1 MFEACDK
8 TKSRVNKRRVSDSK
22 THAPFHRVAS
32 PFPTM
37 RASRAGAKP
46 RIARAGARA
55 RPGASPED
63 PLNDMSSTD
72 DAQHANDAPFTTEPP
87 AEERALSPSDA
98 SGGPGEKLAEDAT
111 AETRTARPT
120 LRGDASASSLLA
132 GASTGSREHERED
145 GSKDYWRRLRSRAVM
160 RQLAVMAKVS
170 SRSLRLTELE
180 QARGSETGV
189 EEKESEESV
198 ETTARK
204 GKRPGD
210 PPDASASRGGP
221 SSASR
226 HSEPPEDLD
235 ELEDKLSAWLQCSG
249 LHTVDKWVLNYRKHP
264 SCWAALLMM
273 HGVPEV
279 SGRLRAK
286 VENYAI
292 YSALFLSCTIQAV
305 MSPPDAM
312 QCADREF
319 DTEAASVQCQVA
331 RRVAVY
337 ALLAAIVMHFYSIIL
352 AMAFVN
358 ALNETAREAD
368 VFRMFARGQGYL
380 ATFKCQQAFR
390 RGAAFVMLAIA
401 AVSLE
406 YIGWDAVVWIAALLA
421 YVLRNF
427 AKTSNLL
434 FSTGSLVHY
443 WREEL
448 GGKPDADDPYEIAP
462 AVHVFKERVKFSR
475 GVLGDEDPVDEDALG
490 GKADGKLWR
499 GAGEDRTR
507 PGGGAAKTWSTAS
520 FVNPS
525 AWSFGS
531 SGSQGTHSERSGEPH
546 RGEPHRD
553 AAARDTE
560 GALSAADDDRGAG
573 SAGDPTDSSRRD
585 FDSAAPTNL
594 IKHHAAKKKLAK
606 ERDAK
611 RRAYNDQHLGTHV
624 GSKAAAIL

>member
-1 MFEACDK
+1 
-8 TKSRVNKRRVSDSK
+8 
-22 THAPFHRVAS
+22 
-32 PFPTM
+32 
-37 RASRAGAKP
+37 
-46 RIARAGARA
+46 
-55 RPGASPED
+55 
-63 PLNDMSSTD
+63 MSSED
-72 DAQHANDAPFTTEPP
+72 GAQHANDAPFTTEPP
-87 AEERALSPSDA
+87 AEEKALPQSDA
-98 SGGPGEKLAEDAT
+98 SGGLGVDAEDVT
-111 AETRTARPT
+111 VQTRTARPT
-120 LRGDASASSLLA
+120 LRGDAATSSLLA
-132 GASTGSREHERED
+132 GASSARALERED
-145 GSKDYWRRLRSRAVM
+145 GTKDYWRQLRSRSVM

-170 SRSLRLTELE
+170 SRGLRLSELE
-180 QARGSETGV
+180 QARGEKGAKERRPEERV
-189 EEKESEESV
+189 EATAHEVKPEAVDPV
-198 ETTARK
+198 EI
-204 GKRPGD
+204 
-210 PPDASASRGGP
+210 SAS
-221 SSASR
+221 
-226 HSEPPEDLD
+226 HDKPPEDLD

-249 LHTVDKWVLNYRKHP
+249 LHTVDKWVLSYRKHP

-531 SGSQGTHSERSGEPH
+531 SGSQGTHGERSGEPH

-560 GALSAADDDRGAG
+560 GALSGADDDRGAG

-585 FDSAAPTNL
+585 FDSASPTNL

>member
-1 MFEACDK
+1 
-8 TKSRVNKRRVSDSK
+8 
-22 THAPFHRVAS
+22 
-32 PFPTM
+32 
-37 RASRAGAKP
+37 
-46 RIARAGARA
+46 
-55 RPGASPED
+55 
-63 PLNDMSSTD
+63 MSSED
-72 DAQHANDAPFTTEPP
+72 GAQHANDAPFTTEPP
-87 AEERALSPSDA
+87 AEEKALPQSDA
-98 SGGPGEKLAEDAT
+98 SGGLGVDAEDVT
-111 AETRTARPT
+111 VQTRTARPT
-120 LRGDASASSLLA
+120 LRGDAATSSLLA
-132 GASTGSREHERED
+132 GASSARALERED
-145 GSKDYWRRLRSRAVM
+145 GTKDYWRQLRSRSVM

-170 SRSLRLTELE
+170 SRGLRLSELE
-180 QARGSETGV
+180 QARGEKGAEERRPEERV
-189 EEKESEESV
+189 EATAHEVKPEAADPV
-198 ETTARK
+198 EI
-204 GKRPGD
+204 
-210 PPDASASRGGP
+210 SAS
-221 SSASR
+221 
-226 HSEPPEDLD
+226 HDKPPEDLD

-249 LHTVDKWVLNYRKHP
+249 LHTVDKWVLSYRKHP

-331 RRVAVY
+331 RRVATY

-525 AWSFGS
+525 PWSFGS
-531 SGSQGTHSERSGEPH
+531 SGSQGTHGERSGEPH

-560 GALSAADDDRGAG
+560 GALSGADDDRGAG

-585 FDSAAPTNL
+585 FDSASPTNL

-611 RRAYNDQHLGTHV
+611 RRAYNEQHLGTYV
-624 GSKAAAIL
+624 GGKAAAIL

>member
-1 MFEACDK
+1 MRS
-8 TKSRVNKRRVSDSK
+8 SRTVV
-22 THAPFHRVAS
+22 
-32 PFPTM
+32 
-37 RASRAGAKP
+37 KP
-46 RIARAGARA
+46 RSSRA
-55 RPGASPED
+55 RPGATGASPED
-63 PLNDMSSTD
+63 ELSFD
-72 DAQHANDAPFTTEPP
+72 DAHAPFTTEPP
-87 AEERALSPSDA
+87 TEEEALPPSDA
-98 SGGPGEKLAEDAT
+98 SGGLGVNAEDVT
-111 AETRTARPT
+111 VQTRTARPT
-120 LRGDASASSLLA
+120 LRGDAATSSLLA
-132 GASTGSREHERED
+132 GASSARALERED
-145 GSKDYWRRLRSRAVM
+145 GTKDYWRQLRSRSVM

-170 SRSLRLTELE
+170 SRGLRLSELE
-180 QARGSETGV
+180 QARGEKGAEERRPEELV
-189 EEKESEESV
+189 EATAHEVKPEAADPV
-198 ETTARK
+198 EI
-204 GKRPGD
+204 
-210 PPDASASRGGP
+210 SAS
-221 SSASR
+221 
-226 HSEPPEDLD
+226 HDKPPEDLD

-249 LHTVDKWVLNYRKHP
+249 LHTVDKWVLSYRKHP

-312 QCADREF
+312 QCAEREF
-319 DTEAASVQCQVA
+319 DTEAASVQCQVT
-331 RRVAVY
+331 RRIAVY
-337 ALLAAIVMHFYSIIL
+337 ALLAAIAMHVYSIIL

-390 RGAAFVMLAIA
+390 RGAAFCMLAIA

-406 YIGWDAVVWIAALLA
+406 YIGWDALVWIVALLA
-421 YVLRNF
+421 YVLHNF

-434 FSTGSLVHY
+434 FRNGSLVHY

-475 GVLGDEDPVDEDALG
+475 GVLGDEDFVDDDALG

-499 GAGEDRTR
+499 GAGEDRLL
-507 PGGGAAKTWSTAS
+507 PGGGGAKTWSTLS
-520 FVNPS
+520 FVKPS

-531 SGSQGTHSERSGEPH
+531 SGSQGKGSGSERDEK
-546 RGEPHRD
+546 R
-553 AAARDTE
+553 
-560 GALSAADDDRGAG
+560 DRGGFGTEAAIEAATEAG
-573 SAGDPTDSSRRD
+573 GDASETDPTTRRRYEPGA
-585 FDSAAPTNL
+585 SPANL
-594 IKHHAAKKKLAK
+594 IKHHAAKKKHTK

-624 GSKAAAIL
+624 GSKAVAIL

>member
-1 MFEACDK
+1 
-8 TKSRVNKRRVSDSK
+8 
-22 THAPFHRVAS
+22 
-32 PFPTM
+32 
-37 RASRAGAKP
+37 
-46 RIARAGARA
+46 
-55 RPGASPED
+55 
-63 PLNDMSSTD
+63 MSSED
-72 DAQHANDAPFTTEPP
+72 GAQHASDAPFTTEPP
-87 AEERALSPSDA
+87 AEEKALPPSDA
-98 SGGPGEKLAEDAT
+98 SGGLGVDAEDVT
-111 AETRTARPT
+111 VQTRTARPT
-120 LRGDASASSLLA
+120 LRGDAATSSLLA
-132 GASTGSREHERED
+132 GASSARALERED
-145 GSKDYWRRLRSRAVM
+145 GTKDYWRQLRSRSVM

-170 SRSLRLTELE
+170 SRGLRLSELE
-180 QARGSETGV
+180 QARGEKGA
-189 EEKESEESV
+189 EE
-198 ETTARK
+198 R
-204 GKRPGD
+204 RPGERVEATAHEVKPAAAD
-210 PPDASASRGGP
+210 PVEISAS
-221 SSASR
+221 
-226 HSEPPEDLD
+226 HDKPPEDLD

-249 LHTVDKWVLNYRKHP
+249 LHTVDKWVLSYRKHP

-475 GVLGDEDPVDEDALG
+475 GVLGDEDSVDEDALG

-499 GAGEDRTR
+499 GAGEDRTQ

-531 SGSQGTHSERSGEPH
+531 SGSRGTHGERSGEPH
-546 RGEPHRD
+546 RGEPQRD
-553 AAARDTE
+553 AGARDTE
-560 GALSAADDDRGAG
+560 GAPSAADDDRGAG
-573 SAGDPTDSSRRD
+573 SAGDPTDSSRRS
-585 FDSAAPTNL
+585 FDSASPENL

>member
-1 MFEACDK
+1 
-8 TKSRVNKRRVSDSK
+8 
-22 THAPFHRVAS
+22 
-32 PFPTM
+32 
-37 RASRAGAKP
+37 
-46 RIARAGARA
+46 
-55 RPGASPED
+55 
-63 PLNDMSSTD
+63 MSSED
-72 DAQHANDAPFTTEPP
+72 GAQHANDAPFTTEPP
-87 AEERALSPSDA
+87 AEEKALPQSDA
-98 SGGPGEKLAEDAT
+98 SGGLGVDAEDVT
-111 AETRTARPT
+111 VQTRTARPT
-120 LRGDASASSLLA
+120 LRGDAATSSLLA
-132 GASTGSREHERED
+132 GASSARALERED
-145 GSKDYWRRLRSRAVM
+145 GAKDYWRQLRSRSVM
-160 RQLAVMAKVS
+160 RKLAVMAKVS
-170 SRSLRLTELE
+170 SRGLRLSELE
-180 QARGSETGV
+180 QARGEKGAEERRPEERV
-189 EEKESEESV
+189 EATAHEVKPAAADPV
-198 ETTARK
+198 EI
-204 GKRPGD
+204 
-210 PPDASASRGGP
+210 SAS
-221 SSASR
+221 
-226 HSEPPEDLD
+226 HDMPPEDLD

-249 LHTVDKWVLNYRKHP
+249 LHTVDKWVLSYRKHP

-475 GVLGDEDPVDEDALG
+475 GVLGDEEPVDEDALG

-499 GAGEDRTR
+499 GAGEDRTM

-531 SGSQGTHSERSGEPH
+531 SGSQGERSGERSSERSGEPH
-546 RGEPHRD
+546 RDEPRLGDSAED
-553 AAARDTE
+553 AADTE
-560 GALSAADDDRGAG
+560 GGALSSADDDRGAG
-573 SAGDPTDSSRRD
+573 SAGDPTDGSRRRD
-585 FDSAAPTNL
+585 LDSASPTNL
-594 IKHHAAKKKLAK
+594 IAHHAAKKKLAK
-606 ERDAK
+606 EDAK